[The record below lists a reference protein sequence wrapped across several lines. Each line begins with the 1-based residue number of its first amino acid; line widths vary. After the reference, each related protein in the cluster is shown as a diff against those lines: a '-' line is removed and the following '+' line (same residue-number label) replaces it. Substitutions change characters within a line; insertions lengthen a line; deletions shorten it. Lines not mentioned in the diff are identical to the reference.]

1 MKFSISILA
10 ICLLLSVFNHPNSL
24 EDLEFEIA
32 LYGFLLSFALDYLVK
47 YCSISTLG
55 KLDNRNVHIKY
66 NLLWIFVSHGY
77 FLSQVFKDSIR
88 YRSRVFRVKQE
99 KIARAKFIQK
109 ANLYNLWTSS
119 VILVAIASLSM
130 TEVFRDYESFKVVIT
145 WFVIFR
151 TLSRSIE
158 IVYAFSK
165 DVIKGEEK
173 TSSALTKYNRIQ
185 LALSSYIE
193 NIVNYGVV
201 YYFFNMTSISN
212 AVLVSISRS
221 TISNVDPSTC
231 LLDQALAYGQ
241 VLTTLSLVVLSLA
254 IYVSRKK

>member
-1 MKFSISILA
+1 MKVSITILT
-10 ICLLLSVFNHPNSL
+10 ICLLLSVFNYPNVL
-24 EDLEFEIA
+24 GNLEFELA
-32 LYGFLLSFALDYLVK
+32 LYGFLLSFALDYFVK

-77 FLSQVFKDSIR
+77 FLSTIFKDSII

-99 KIARAKFIQK
+99 KLARARFIQK
-109 ANLYNLWTSS
+109 ANLYNLWASS
-119 VILVAIASLSM
+119 ATLAVIAALSI
-130 TEVFRDYESFKVVIT
+130 TEVFREYESFKAVIT

-151 TLSRSIE
+151 ALSRSIE

-173 TSSALTKYNRIQ
+173 TSSSLTKYDRIQ

-193 NIVNYGVV
+193 NIVNYSVV
-201 YYFFNMTSISN
+201 YYFFNMTSISS
-212 AVLVSISRS
+212 AVIVSIGRS
-221 TISNVDPSTC
+221 TISNVDPSKC
-231 LLDQALAYGQ
+231 LLDQSLAYGQ

>member
-1 MKFSISILA
+1 MKVAITTLT
-10 ICLLLSVFNHPNSL
+10 ICLLLSVFNYPNVL
-24 EDLEFEIA
+24 GNLEFKLA
-32 LYGFLLSFALDYLVK
+32 LCGFILSCALDYLVK

-77 FLSQVFKDSIR
+77 FLSTIFKESIR
-88 YRSRVFRVKQE
+88 YRGRIFRVKQE
-99 KIARAKFIQK
+99 KLARAKFIQK
-109 ANLYNLWTSS
+109 ANLYNLWASS
-119 VILVAIASLSM
+119 ATLAAIAALSI
-130 TEVFRDYESFKVVIT
+130 TEVFREYESFKAVIT

-151 TLSRSIE
+151 ALSRSIE

-173 TSSALTKYNRIQ
+173 TSSTLTKYARIQ

-193 NIVNYGVV
+193 NVVNYGVV

-212 AVLVSISRS
+212 AVLVSIGRS
-221 TISNVDPSTC
+221 TISNVDPSKC
-231 LLDQALAYGQ
+231 LLDQILAYGQ